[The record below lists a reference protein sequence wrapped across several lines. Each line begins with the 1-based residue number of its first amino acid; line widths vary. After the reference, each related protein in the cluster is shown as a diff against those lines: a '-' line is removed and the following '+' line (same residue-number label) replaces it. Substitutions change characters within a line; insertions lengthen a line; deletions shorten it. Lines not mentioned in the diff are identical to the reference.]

1 MSRTVD
7 LSIVGPGHV
16 GSTLA
21 VLAVRAGLR
30 VAVGGRRIERARQ
43 AALEAGEGA
52 AACTIDRA
60 VAAGRL
66 VLLTVSDPAIA
77 PLCSDLAQRGRFRAG
92 QVVAHCSGLLDSE
105 ALAPARRAGCHVGS
119 LHPLATFPTVS
130 AACEAF
136 DYTWCF
142 VEGDEPAVEA
152 LEELARR
159 LGAARCVRLRPGRK
173 ALYHAS
179 AVFAC
184 NYLATLLDAAA
195 DLARQAGVPDHQALP
210 AMEGLVRAT
219 VDNVLTLGPAAALTG
234 PIARGDV
241 QAVRLHLESMADLE
255 PSLVALYRQA
265 GLRTVEL
272 ALKRGSIDDAQAN
285 ALRQVLTGEGEAPNH

>member
-1 MSRTVD
+1 MAFSAD

-16 GSTLA
+16 GSALA
-21 VLAVRAGLR
+21 VLAARAGLR
-30 VAVGGRRIERARQ
+30 VAVGGRRPERARQ
-43 AALEAGEGA
+43 AALEAGERACACSIDQA
-52 AACTIDRA
+52 AS
-60 VAAGRL
+60 AGRL
-66 VLLTVSDPAIA
+66 VLLTVSDPAIE
-77 PLCSDLAQRGRFRAG
+77 PLCGDLAGRGKLRRG

-105 ALAPARRAGCHVGS
+105 ILAPARQAGCHVGS
-119 LHPLATFPTVS
+119 LHPLATFPTVA

-142 VEGDEPAVEA
+142 VEGDQPAVDA
-152 LEELARR
+152 LEEFSRR

-184 NYLATLLDAAA
+184 NYLAALLDAAA
-195 DLARQAGVPDHQALP
+195 DLAHQAGVADRQALP
-210 AMEGLVRAT
+210 ALEGLVRAT

-234 PIARGDV
+234 PIARGDTR
-241 QAVRLHLESMADLE
+241 AVRLHLDSMADLD
-255 PSLVALYRQA
+255 PTLVNLYRQA

-272 ALKRGSIDDAQAN
+272 ALKKGSIDEVQAQAM
-285 ALRQVLTGEGEAPNH
+285 RDVLSEDCE